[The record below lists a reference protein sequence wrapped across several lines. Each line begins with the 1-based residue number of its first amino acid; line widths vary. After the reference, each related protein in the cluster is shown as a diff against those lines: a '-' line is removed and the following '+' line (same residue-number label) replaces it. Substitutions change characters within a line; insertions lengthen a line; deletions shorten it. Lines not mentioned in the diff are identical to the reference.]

1 VIRPRWGVIGL
12 GVGRQHALELQEM
25 ADADLVALCDRD
37 RATLALAGS
46 ELSDI
51 ETYEDENDLLD
62 SGKIDAVVIATYD
75 NEHAAAIVRAIDN
88 GLHVF
93 AEKPLAISRA
103 ELTLIRSALDRHPQV
118 RLSTN
123 TLLRRS
129 PRFKWLKSRISSG
142 HLGDL
147 FHVEGDYLY
156 GRLAKL
162 TDGWRGSDPDYSV
175 TLGGAIHIV
184 DLLMW
189 LASERPVRVTAIG
202 SGKGFRDSP
211 LSEGSSFRGD
221 DFRMALLEFDSGLT
235 AKISAN
241 FACVFPHFHRVDVF
255 GSRETFLHVPGT
267 GGTGSDE
274 SSGLLFA
281 SRDPEETPT
290 IVDLPYPAVPKGALL
305 PEFNR
310 VVLGSGLLDVPEQE
324 VLDVMAVCLAIDE
337 SRRKGWPVDVVYEPV
352 LSRRAWPDE
361 AGEVRL

>member
-1 VIRPRWGVIGL
+1 MSRPRWGVIGL
-12 GVGRQHALELQEM
+12 GVGRQHALALERV
-25 ADADLVALCDRD
+25 ADAELVALCDRD
-37 RATLALAGS
+37 REALALTGS
-46 ELSDI
+46 ELSEV

-75 NEHAAAIVRAIDN
+75 NEHAAAIIRAINN

-93 AEKPLAISRA
+93 AEKPLVTSRA
-103 ELTLIRSALDRHPQV
+103 ELTLIRSALDRQPQV

-129 PRFKWLKSRISSG
+129 PRFEWLKSRISSG
-142 HLGDL
+142 QLGDL

-162 TDGWRGSDPDYSV
+162 TEGWRGNDPDYSV

-221 DFRMALLEFDSGLT
+221 DFRVALLEFDSGLT

-241 FACVFPHFHRVDVF
+241 FACVLPHFHRVDVF

-267 GGTGSDE
+267 GGTGSDG
-274 SSGLLFA
+274 SSGLLFT
-281 SRDPEETPT
+281 SRETEETPT
-290 IVDLPYPAVPKGALL
+290 IVDLPYPAVPKAALL
-305 PEFNR
+305 HEFNR
-310 VVLGSGLLDVPEQE
+310 VILGAGVLDISEQE
-324 VLDVMAVCLAIDE
+324 ALDVMAVCLAMDE
-337 SRRKGWPVDVVYEPV
+337 SRREGRPVDVVYEQV
-352 LSRRAWPDE
+352 LPRRAWRDE
-361 AGEVRL
+361 AGEVRF